1 MRMIVGLGNPGEKY
15 KENFHNLG
23 FIVCDRLAQK
33 LKVKFSLKA
42 SLKCMLASGK
52 IGGEKFLIVK
62 PLTYMNL
69 SGESVRAVIS
79 YYKIDTKDL
88 LVVYDDLDINIGEL
102 RFREN
107 GSAGTHNGMKSV
119 INELS
124 SEDFPRLRIGIKKE
138 NEFIDTIDYVLS
150 DIPKE
155 KMPVFL
161 ETTERAMNCAE
172 DFLSAAPSEILM
184 QKYNGKAR

>member
-1 MRMIVGLGNPGEKY
+1 MKVVVGLGNPGEKY

-23 FIVCDRLAQK
+23 FIVADRLAQK
-33 LKVKFSLKA
+33 LKVRFSLKS

-62 PLTYMNL
+62 PLTFMNS
-69 SGESVRAVIS
+69 SGESVRAVLN
-79 YYKIDTKDL
+79 YYKVAPRDALI
-88 LVVYDDLDINIGEL
+88 VYDDLDISIGEL
-102 RFREN
+102 RYRAS
-107 GSAGTHNGMKSV
+107 GSAGSHNGMKSV
-119 INELS
+119 VSELS
-124 SEDFPRLRIGIKKE
+124 TEEFPRLRVGIKKE

-161 ETTERAMNCAE
+161 ETTERAMKCAE
-172 DFLSAAPSEILM
+172 DFLNGKPDEDLM
-184 QKYNGKAR
+184 QSYNGKKR